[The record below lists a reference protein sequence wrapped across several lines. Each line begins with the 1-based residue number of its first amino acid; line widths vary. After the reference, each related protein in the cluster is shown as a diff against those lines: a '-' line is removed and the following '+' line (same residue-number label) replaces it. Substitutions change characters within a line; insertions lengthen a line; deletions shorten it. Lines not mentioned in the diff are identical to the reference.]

1 MNILSELLSSKIRA
15 EIFRLLFGTHTDS
28 LHMREIERRSG
39 FSTGTVQGELK
50 KLHRLD
56 LISKNRDGNRLYYQ
70 ANRTHP
76 LYPEIRSMVLKT
88 IGLVDRMQDALQ
100 QSSEIETAFV
110 FGSIARHDEKAQ
122 SDVDLMVIGNLGLKK
137 LVSLLSGL
145 SEEIGREIN
154 PHVLTTKE
162 FIDRKAKKEHF
173 VSRVL
178 QEQKLFIIGNE
189 NDLAA
194 MG

>member
-110 FGSIARHDEKAQ
+110 FGSIGRHDEKAQ

>member
-15 EIFRLLFGTHTDS
+15 EIFRLLFGIRTDS

-56 LISKNRDGNRLYYQ
+56 LIKKNRDGNRLYYQ

-88 IGLVDRMQDALQ
+88 IGLADRMREALQ
-100 QSSEIETAFV
+100 RSSEIETAFV

-122 SDVDLMVIGNLGLKK
+122 SDVDLMVIGNLGLKE

-162 FIDRKAKKEHF
+162 FINRKAKKEHF

-178 QEQKLFIIGNE
+178 REQKLFIIGNE

>member
-39 FSTGTVQGELK
+39 FSTGTVQSELK
-50 KLHRLD
+50 KLYRLD
-56 LISKNRDGNRLYYQ
+56 LIKKNRDGNRLYYQ
-70 ANRTHP
+70 ANREHP
-76 LYPEIRSMVLKT
+76 LYPEIRSIVLKT
-88 IGLVDRMQDALQ
+88 IGLVDRMRKALQ
-100 QSSEIETAFV
+100 QSSGIEVAFV
-110 FGSIARHDEKAQ
+110 FGSIARHDEKTQ
-122 SDVDLMVIGNLGLKK
+122 SDVDLIVIGNLGLRK

-154 PHVLTTKE
+154 PHVFTPRE
-162 FIDRKAKKEHF
+162 FVSRKAKGEHF
-173 VSRVL
+173 ISRVL
-178 QEQKLFIIGNE
+178 QEQKIFIIGNE

>member
-1 MNILSELLSSKIRA
+1 
-15 EIFRLLFGTHTDS
+15 
-28 LHMREIERRSG
+28 MREIERRSG